1 MAEHS
6 SPSSSRVIHATL
18 RALEEPVVLVDRLGM
33 IDFANPAFHKQF
45 LTASADVSLTSF
57 FSIEE
62 TLFPL
67 SRQVRIVSPPYALTF
82 SPVEQTDFYLVTIK
96 SLDLRQLLNSTIDA
110 ALLVTDSD
118 FFITS
123 MNEAASTLFGFDLTH
138 PLDHVTPIA
147 LHDADEFQL
156 RKQHLE
162 QLNLKNLAD
171 EDILLLHG
179 RDTENEWTYHRK
191 DGSRFQGRLYM
202 TRLESGGFFLFITDI
217 SSQKQVETHL
227 AKSERR
233 FRLIAESVLEAV
245 IFHDQGVILDA
256 NRAAEIIFRTKLELM
271 KGHQILDFIQPE
283 FQESVMRRIA
293 AHYEEPYE
301 VIGQRA
307 DGTSVEIEVFPREI
321 TYDKTRMRVA
331 VVRDISER
339 KKIEKMLEREKNAIM
354 RQRDITQS
362 ILQAS
367 NEGFLLTEEDGSF
380 IYMNVKARKLLDV
393 PGIAPSKIQERI
405 SMIPNLDLAT
415 RYAMLQQVEELLAGK
430 HSEISFRFMLQQPD
444 ESSNHYFEFYATS
457 IKKERSRFSRH
468 GFLFV
473 FRDRTEEQKMDQVKD
488 ELVSTVS
495 HELRTP
501 LASILGFMELL
512 RYRQPTQEKTTRYI
526 QIVHEEAKRLT
537 TLLDDFL
544 DIQRME
550 GGKQDYVFKAFSLR
564 QLLLETIETFGEHA
578 ETHTIQVQLEDDPV
592 MIFADENKIKQ
603 VIINLLSNAI
613 KYSPSCD
620 HIDVHL
626 KKTADQ
632 ASLTVI
638 DYGLGIPQNAFD
650 KLFTKFYRV
659 DNSAIR
665 KIGGTG
671 LGLAICKEII
681 ESHGGAISVESE
693 LNQGSTFTIVLD
705 LDPRKEFEKL

>member
-1 MAEHS
+1 
-6 SPSSSRVIHATL
+6 
-18 RALEEPVVLVDRLGM
+18 
-33 IDFANPAFHKQF
+33 
-45 LTASADVSLTSF
+45 
-57 FSIEE
+57 
-62 TLFPL
+62 
-67 SRQVRIVSPPYALTF
+67 
-82 SPVEQTDFYLVTIK
+82 
-96 SLDLRQLLNSTIDA
+96 
-110 ALLVTDSD
+110 
-118 FFITS
+118 
-123 MNEAASTLFGFDLTH
+123 
-138 PLDHVTPIA
+138 
-147 LHDADEFQL
+147 
-156 RKQHLE
+156 
-162 QLNLKNLAD
+162 
-171 EDILLLHG
+171 
-179 RDTENEWTYHRK
+179 
-191 DGSRFQGRLYM
+191 
-202 TRLESGGFFLFITDI
+202 
-217 SSQKQVETHL
+217 
-227 AKSERR
+227 
-233 FRLIAESVLEAV
+233 
-245 IFHDQGVILDA
+245 
-256 NRAAEIIFRTKLELM
+256 
-271 KGHQILDFIQPE
+271 
-283 FQESVMRRIA
+283 
-293 AHYEEPYE
+293 
-301 VIGQRA
+301 
-307 DGTSVEIEVFPREI
+307 
-321 TYDKTRMRVA
+321 
-331 VVRDISER
+331 
-339 KKIEKMLEREKNAIM
+339 
-354 RQRDITQS
+354 
-362 ILQAS
+362 
-367 NEGFLLTEEDGSF
+367 
-380 IYMNVKARKLLDV
+380 
-393 PGIAPSKIQERI
+393 
-405 SMIPNLDLAT
+405 MIPNLDLAT